1 MASSSSKDQSI
12 DGSLGVSGE
21 DIAKA
26 FNEIARGER
35 TAAAL
40 EESLTSLEKKIDDLL
55 DSFGES
61 ERRKVE
67 GVKNESSRDQGDN
80 VNN

>member
-1 MASSSSKDQSI
+1 MC
-12 DGSLGVSGE
+12 LL
-21 DIAKA
+21 
-26 FNEIARGER
+26 FRGER